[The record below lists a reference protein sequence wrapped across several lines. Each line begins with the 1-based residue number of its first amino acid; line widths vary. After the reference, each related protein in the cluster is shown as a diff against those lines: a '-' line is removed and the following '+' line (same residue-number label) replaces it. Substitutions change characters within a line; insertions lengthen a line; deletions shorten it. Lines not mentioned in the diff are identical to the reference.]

1 MNCNSF
7 AALASPL
14 VLALALACGGGSGSS
29 TANTIVVTPTV
40 TPASHLNYIG
50 IGQNAQV
57 STQAQANCTYTWTV
71 SGDAAASITA
81 GQGSNA
87 ITITPTSAAT
97 ANTSLHVSVTVQ
109 ATAGSSSGTGSI
121 DILEVLPPTPTVQNS
136 TINDYV
142 NPGQAL
148 TFTAA
153 EADVTDTLAYAWSV
167 TGGSITA
174 GGNTGTVSVTTD
186 TPGSFPGSLNAQCS
200 VTATNTGVTATDST
214 ALPIFNPNGT
224 LPTTPVVTGP
234 ATARGGTTGLVYSTT
249 AQPGCTYQWVVYSGE
264 WLPLITSGQGTTS
277 CTITAPAYGTAS
289 VAGTNTFSV
298 VLTLMNGAGYASALV
313 PLTVTL

>member
-148 TFTAA
+148 TFTANSPVG
-153 EADVTDTLAYAWSV
+153 VTNV
-167 TGGSITA
+167 TVA
-174 GGNTGTVSVTTD
+174 LTGTSLYSGQSILKNLTAASGLRKAQSMRVSGAAAARVAR
-186 TPGSFPGSLNAQCS
+186 SR
-200 VTATNTGVTATDST
+200 TAFMAEC
-214 ALPIFNPNGT
+214 PP
-224 LPTTPVVTGP
+224 PTTRVVWP
-234 ATARGGTTGLVYSTT
+234 A
-249 AQPGCTYQWVVYSGE
+249 
-264 WLPLITSGQGTTS
+264 
-277 CTITAPAYGTAS
+277 
-289 VAGTNTFSV
+289 
-298 VLTLMNGAGYASALV
+298 
-313 PLTVTL
+313 